1 MKINL
6 LIESKDFL
14 KGYLNIDP
22 FPQLEQPQVYEGDV
36 SNIDKYV
43 DNGEAEEIRAFHIL
57 SYFEAN
63 RVDDILLHWISK
75 LALDG
80 VLTLVDI
87 DLREIS
93 RKLYNAEFD
102 ISAANDII
110 YGKQEKQWQYRK
122 SALSLGD
129 IAQLLTNK
137 GLLVIE
143 KALQGGSYMIKAKR
157 VKNGNS
163 TKV

>member
-1 MKINL
+1 MKVNL

-22 FPQLEQPQVYEGDV
+22 FPQLEQPKVYEGDV
-36 SNIDKYV
+36 SNLDKFIDQ
-43 DNGEAEEIRAFHIL
+43 GEAEEIRAFHIL

-63 RVDDILLHWISK
+63 RIDDILLHWINK

-80 VLTLVDI
+80 TLTIVDI
-87 DLREIS
+87 DIREVS
-93 RKLYNAEFD
+93 RKLYNCEYD
-102 ISAANDII
+102 ISTANDII

-129 IAQLLTNK
+129 IAQLLINK
-137 GLLVIE
+137 GLLITE
-143 KALQGGSYMIKAKR
+143 KALQGGTYLIKAKR
-157 VKNGNS
+157 AKDGNS